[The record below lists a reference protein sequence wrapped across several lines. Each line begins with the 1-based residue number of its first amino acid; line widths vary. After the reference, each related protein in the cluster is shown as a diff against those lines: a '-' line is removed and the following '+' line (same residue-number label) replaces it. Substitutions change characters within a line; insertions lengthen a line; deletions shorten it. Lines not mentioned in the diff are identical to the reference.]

1 MTSPKSIT
9 HKKEHLPYL
18 DAARGLGILLII
30 MSHIWEDRRPVIV
43 LMYSFH
49 VPMFFLISGLL
60 MAHTNVILR
69 SWKQIL
75 ISRIRG
81 LVIPYFFYEFVFL
94 VIFGLRSGFDFS
106 SQNGS
111 WYDSLL
117 MKPLNVPVWFLIVL
131 FAAEL
136 FVILILK
143 TIRNKCAAVLIL
155 AAAFV
160 FSFVG
165 AGLGDRE
172 TAAVLFRILS
182 AIGFLGLG
190 YFSYEFVK
198 NKTYPG
204 WMLGAAA
211 VLTCVLALRNGK
223 VGIYKLTFGNPAV
236 FTICAVLGSFVVLFV
251 LKHFRIRALEIL
263 GQHTVAILGLHII
276 ALRVLQ
282 EILGLNTDGY
292 VGGILALVFV
302 AVSMTIAS
310 MILERVI
317 PFTVGKRRN

>member
-1 MTSPKSIT
+1 M
-9 HKKEHLPYL
+9 KEHLPYL

-30 MSHIWEDRRPVIV
+30 MSHIWEDQRPAIV

-60 MAHTNVILR
+60 MAHTNVVSR

-75 ISRIRG
+75 TSRIRG

-94 VIFGLRSGFDFS
+94 IIFGLRSGFDFS

-111 WYDSLL
+111 WYDALL

-143 TIRNKCAAVLIL
+143 TIRNKY
-155 AAAFV
+155 AAALIFAV
-160 FSFVG
+160 VFLFSFAG

-172 TAAVLFRILS
+172 TAAVLFRIFS

-198 NKTYPG
+198 ERTYSVPV
-204 WMLGAAA
+204 LCIASI
-211 VLTCVLALRNGK
+211 LTCVLALWNGK

-236 FTICAVLGSFVVLFV
+236 FTVCAVLGSFVILFL
-251 LKHFRIRALEIL
+251 LKNFRIRALELL

-282 EILGLNTDGY
+282 EILGLNTNGY
-292 VGGILALVFV
+292 AGGVIALVFV
-302 AVSMTIAS
+302 AVSMTIAG
-310 MILERVI
+310 MILEWVM
-317 PFTVGKRRN
+317 PFTVGKRRK

>member
-1 MTSPKSIT
+1 MTKNETNHSSN
-9 HKKEHLPYL
+9 HLPYL

-30 MSHIWEDRRPVIV
+30 LSHIWEDQRPVIV

-60 MAHTNVILR
+60 MAHTNVISR
-69 SWKQIL
+69 SWKRIL
-75 ISRIRG
+75 TSRIRG
-81 LVIPYFFYEFVFL
+81 LVIPYFFYELVFL

-117 MKPLNVPVWFLIVL
+117 MKPLNVPIWFLIVL

-143 TIRNKCAAVLIL
+143 TVRSKHVSALIFL
-155 AAAFV
+155 AAFV
-160 FSFVG
+160 LSFAG

-182 AIGFLGLG
+182 AVGFLGLG
-190 YFSYEFVK
+190 YFSYAFL
-198 NKTYPG
+198 NGRTYSVP
-204 WMLGAAA
+204 LLSIAA
-211 VLTCVLALRNGK
+211 VLTCIPALWNGK
-223 VGIYKLTFGNPAV
+223 VGIYKLTFGNPV
-236 FTICAVLGSFVVLFV
+236 IFTVCAALGSFLILFL
-251 LKHFRIRALEIL
+251 LKNFRIRALELL

-276 ALRVLQ
+276 ALRILQ
-282 EILGLNTDGY
+282 EILGLKTDGY
-292 VGGILALVFV
+292 AGGILALVLVSF
-302 AVSMTIAS
+302 SMTIAG
-310 MILERVI
+310 MVLEWIV
-317 PFTVGKRRN
+317 PFTVGKRKK